1 MSETQTIQSRKVKL
15 KRKEKA
21 NKQTSTTEPH
31 EPDKKIQIEKEELP
45 KEIKLD
51 YESLKKKTDE
61 YNNTIITIGQKIEDE
76 KKLTVETLKEIN
88 KEINGK
94 NNEIDKLTNDNKL
107 LFLDLR
113 NIKNEV
119 DKHFR
124 VISLNKLTE
133 KNLENQEIKL
143 NKEIKIKEKEITNTI
158 REMDIYKKEK
168 EALEKI
174 LNKNDE
180 SKQFTLIDELNNLN
194 STNEKKEK
202 EIKEEKEKLKEHKQC
217 SNKIK
222 NLINKLNLLRN
233 EFEFEKKK
241 TSLSE
246 YKARI
251 SNRKTSED
259 LQYINELSIE
269 KSKQKYFGSAKKKQD
284 NLQLLTSPI
293 WKELEKSNKKELT
306 DKFSKNKSMKEIINN
321 KNDREKYG
329 LFSPNEFKILSK
341 LIPEDSLNTFKERY
355 NQLEMEKSEVKELFK
370 ENIPLKSSIQKSK
383 KKIDRTGMS
392 LKIKNRNEKKINNYA
407 LNIKN
412 VTSDIEK
419 ELKFINEQITK
430 NKKILKRKIN
440 ENNILK
446 NNINDIKVK
455 IERGELT
462 LKKEIDIDDENNE
475 ENEEKEENEDK
486 KNEDSDNNEEEEE
499 N

>member
-306 DKFSKNKSMKEIINN
+306 DKFS
-321 KNDREKYG
+321 
-329 LFSPNEFKILSK
+329 
-341 LIPEDSLNTFKERY
+341 
-355 NQLEMEKSEVKELFK
+355 
-370 ENIPLKSSIQKSK
+370 
-383 KKIDRTGMS
+383 
-392 LKIKNRNEKKINNYA
+392 
-407 LNIKN
+407 
-412 VTSDIEK
+412 
-419 ELKFINEQITK
+419 
-430 NKKILKRKIN
+430 
-440 ENNILK
+440 
-446 NNINDIKVK
+446 
-455 IERGELT
+455 
-462 LKKEIDIDDENNE
+462 
-475 ENEEKEENEDK
+475 
-486 KNEDSDNNEEEEE
+486 
-499 N
+499 

>member
-1 MSETQTIQSRKVKL
+1 MSETQIIQSRKVKL
-15 KRKEKA
+15 KRKERV
-21 NKQTSTTEPH
+21 NKQTSTTDPH
-31 EPDKKIQIEKEELP
+31 EPDKNNQIEKEELP

-61 YNNTIITIGQKIEDE
+61 YNNTIITIDQKIEDE

-88 KEINGK
+88 KEIDGK

-174 LNKNDE
+174 LNNNDE
-180 SKQFTLIDELNNLN
+180 SKQFTLIDELNNLKT
-194 STNEKKEK
+194 TNEKKEK

-217 SNKIK
+217 FNKIK
-222 NLINKLNLLRN
+222 NLTNKLNLLRN

-251 SNRKTSED
+251 SNRKASED

-269 KSKQKYFGSAKKKQD
+269 KSKQKYFGLAKNKQD

-293 WKELEKSNKKELT
+293 WKELEKANKKELT

-355 NQLEMEKSEVKELFK
+355 NQLEMEKSEVKDLFK
-370 ENIPLKSSIQKSK
+370 ENIPLKTSIQKSK
-383 KKIDRTGMS
+383 NKIDRAGIS
-392 LKIKNRNEKKINNYA
+392 LKIKNRNEKKINNYS
-407 LNIKN
+407 LNVKN
-412 VTSDIEK
+412 VTNDIEK

-455 IERGELT
+455 IERGELII
-462 LKKEIDIDDENNE
+462 KKEIDVNDENND

-486 KNEDSDNNEEEEE
+486 KNEDSNNNEEEEE